1 VSATTRLT
9 RGRVWLAS
17 ARVKWLRGTMEATLR
32 RKASGSGDVGMWG
45 SLGSPTPPL
54 PHVPT
59 ISSDDYTLYLL
70 RMRNETDHPSRPI
83 HHHDRGGYW
92 EIMLVEPLDPD
103 PVELHVGRH
112 DRRIGAHVVLGRAF
126 LGVVPRG
133 DAARHDV
140 AIGDG
145 AEVAAVFRIVHHRH
159 DRDVLHA
166 HQRGHLRAGGAGGGD
181 IRIGGHHFGCAQPD
195 LPRSEERR
203 VGKEGRSPGSPDS

>member
-1 VSATTRLT
+1 MSATTRLT
-9 RGRVWLAS
+9 SGRVLLAS
-17 ARVKWLRGTMEATLR
+17 VSEKYLRGTMEATLR
-32 RKASGSGDVGMWG
+32 RKAWGSGDVGMWG

-70 RMRNETDHPSRPI
+70 RMRYETDHPPRPI
-83 HHHDRGGYW
+83 HHHNRRSY
-92 EIMLVEPLDPD
+92 MRVLRVEPLDPE

-112 DRRIGAHVVLGRAF
+112 DRRVGAHVVLGRAF

-133 DAARHDV
+133 DAARYDV
-140 AIGDG
+140 AVGDG

-166 HQRGHLRAGGAGGGD
+166 HQRRHLGAGGAGGSDVGIGD
-181 IRIGGHHFGCAQPD
+181 HDFGGAQSG
-195 LPRSEERR
+195 LQCSLRGIE
-203 VGKEGRSPGSPDS
+203 